1 MNKEIKI
8 FNNDKFG
15 LVRTVTLKDEPWF
28 VAADVARILGYTNPN
43 EAVADHV
50 DSDDKFLRGERGSE
64 MLKLFSSVKEMQKE
78 LGRQDN
84 WFINESGIYSLVF
97 GSKLPSAKEFKHW
110 VTHEVLPTIR
120 KHGAYATPDTLDKMI
135 ASPEFGIKL
144 LTALKEE
151 QEKNGKLTEELDAAQ
166 PSIVFA
172 KAVSASDTSILIGG
186 LAKLIKQNGIN
197 IGQKRLFQ
205 WMRDKGYLIKAG
217 NDKNIPTQRSMEMG
231 LFEVKEG
238 SYVDSDG
245 VNRTTRTT
253 KVTGKGQI
261 YFINKFMENNR
272 VMNKEEAHA

>member
-1 MNKEIKI
+1 MNKEIQI
-8 FNNDKFG
+8 FSNDQFG
-15 LVRTVTLKDEPWF
+15 QLRTVIIKNEPWF
-28 VAADVARILGYTNPN
+28 VGKDVASALGYAKPEN
-43 EAVADHV
+43 ALAAHV
-50 DSDDKFLRGERGSE
+50 NGDDKTTTSIQGSGSNY
-64 MLKLFSSVKEMQKE
+64 KTTATI
-78 LGRQDN
+78 
-84 WFINESGIYSLVF
+84 INESGLYSLVF
-97 GSKLPSAKEFKHW
+97 GSKLESAKEFKHW
-110 VTHEVLPTIR
+110 VTHDVLPTIR

-151 QEKNGKLTEELDAAQ
+151 QEKNGKLSAELDAAQ

-186 LAKLIKQNGIN
+186 LAKLIKQNGID

-238 SYVDSDG
+238 SYVDGDG

-261 YFINKFMENNR
+261 YFINKFMENNP
-272 VMNKEEAHA
+272 VMI

>member
-1 MNKEIKI
+1 MNDIQI
-8 FNNDKFG
+8 FNNPEFG
-15 LVRTVTLKDEPWF
+15 QVRTVVIDDEPWF
-28 VAADVARILGYTNPN
+28 VGKDVATALGYEKPRN
-43 EAVADHV
+43 AISDHV
-50 DSDDKFLRGERGSE
+50 DDDDKKMGPENGAPSI
-64 MLKLFSSVKEMQKE
+64 KDS
-78 LGRQDN
+78 LGRDQCPV
-84 WFINESGIYSLVF
+84 FINESGLYGLVLS
-97 GSKLPSAKEFKHW
+97 SKLPTAKKFKHW
-110 VTHEVLPTIR
+110 VTSEVLPTIR

-151 QEKNGKLTEELDAAQ
+151 QERNGKLTKELDAAQ

-172 KAVSASDTSILIGG
+172 KAVSASDTSILVGG
-186 LAKLIKQNGIN
+186 LAKLIKQNGID

-261 YFINKFMENNR
+261 YFINKFMENNP

>member
-1 MNKEIKI
+1 MNKEIQI
-8 FNNDKFG
+8 FNNDEFG
-15 LVRTVTLKDEPWF
+15 QLRTAVIDGEPWF
-28 VAADVARILGYTNPN
+28 VGKDVAVALGYGDTVNAIKGHVEN
-43 EAVADHV
+43 EDKKMGCQNATPSVT
-50 DSDDKFLRGERGSE
+50 DS
-64 MLKLFSSVKEMQKE
+64 
-78 LGRQDN
+78 LGRKQYPT
-84 WFINESGIYSLVF
+84 FINESGVYSLVF
-97 GSKLPSAKEFKHW
+97 GSKLESAKGFKHW
-110 VTHEVLPTIR
+110 VTHDVLPTIR

-151 QEKNGKLTEELDAAQ
+151 QEKNGKLTEELNAAQ

-172 KAVSASDTSILIGG
+172 KAVSASDTSILVGG
-186 LAKLIKQNGIN
+186 LAKLIKQNGID

-238 SYVDSDG
+238 SYVDGDG

-272 VMNKEEAHA
+272 VMNKEEIHA

>member
-1 MNKEIKI
+1 MSKDVQI
-8 FNNDKFG
+8 FNNDQFG
-15 LVRTVTLKDEPWF
+15 QLRTVIIDKEPWF
-28 VAADVARILGYTNPN
+28 VGKDAADILGYQNGSRDVN
-43 EAVADHV
+43 RHV
-50 DSDDKFLRGERGSE
+50 EEDDRR
-64 MLKLFSSVKEMQKE
+64 KEMIFDGNQNKE
-78 LGRQDN
+78 TIV
-84 WFINESGIYSLVF
+84 INESGLYSLVF
-97 GSKLPSAKEFKHW
+97 GSHLPSAKEFKHW
-110 VTHEVLPTIR
+110 VTHDVLPTIR

-135 ASPEFGIKL
+135 ASPEFGIRL
-144 LTALKEE
+144 LTELKNE
-151 QEKNGKLTEELDAAQ
+151 QEKNGKLSAELDAAQ

-186 LAKLIKQNGIN
+186 LAKLIKQNGID

-238 SYVDSDG
+238 SYVDGDG

-261 YFINKFMENNR
+261 YFINKFMENSP
-272 VMNKEEAHA
+272 VTV